1 MTESKLTKFSA
12 LFLAL
17 LTLLGTVF
25 SVPVTAATGDKAVIT
40 FTYCYDS
47 NGNTIKFHPTKQPF
61 MMVIRS
67 DMTVWKSLLHTQ
79 TEKKPTAFSL
89 DTRFIRAIF

>member
-25 SVPVTAATGDKAVIT
+25 SVPVTAAQA
-40 FTYCYDS
+40 
-47 NGNTIKFHPTKQPF
+47 TKLLSLSP
-61 MMVIRS
+61 IA
-67 DMTVWKSLLHTQ
+67 MTA
-79 TEKKPTAFSL
+79 TA
-89 DTRFIRAIF
+89 TR